1 MTAAATVIGILFIV
15 ASMAGIGL
23 QVSLD
28 ELREAL
34 RARGFL
40 GRALVANFLVI
51 PIVGVSLARWVPMA
65 SASASALVLLACA
78 AGGPSALQFT
88 SKQRV
93 ALAQAGGTAFVLSLL
108 AVFLSPLLMSLALP
122 TDTPLVVPYARTFGI
137 VLLLVVLPLGIGVV
151 LRSAARPM
159 AERLT
164 RPVTWLGTLAFFGF
178 VGLTLA
184 QRQAATGALE
194 TQALLA
200 MLGFIV
206 ICMAIGWLLGGPGQS
221 TRRVLAAASSMRNV
235 ALCLAIAR
243 YSFPG
248 EAVDV
253 PLVAFSALMIPP
265 NMLFFFF
272 SLLRDRRRRS

>member
-1 MTAAATVIGILFIV
+1 MTATATAIGILFIV

-23 QVSLD
+23 QVSLG

-34 RARGFL
+34 RARSFL
-40 GRALVANFLVI
+40 GRVLAANFLII
-51 PIVGVSLARWVPMA
+51 PLVGVILARWVPMDSTSV
-65 SASASALVLLACA
+65 SAFVLLACA

-88 SKQRV
+88 SKQRA
-93 ALAQAGGTAFVLSLL
+93 ALAYAGSTAFVLSLL

-137 VLLLVVLPLGIGVV
+137 VLLLLVLPLGIGAV
-151 LRSAARPM
+151 LRSMARPM

-164 RPVTWLGTLAFFGF
+164 QPVTWLGTLAFFGF

-184 QRQAATGALE
+184 QRRAATGALE
-194 TQALLA
+194 TQAMLA
-200 MLGFIV
+200 MLGFV
-206 ICMAIGWLLGGPGQS
+206 VTCMAIGWLLGGPGRP
-221 TRRVLAAASSMRNV
+221 TRRVLAATSSMRNV

-265 NMLFFFF
+265 NMLFFLFT
-272 SLLRDRRRRS
+272 LLRDRRTRS